1 MAFTFEKTLD
11 DVTGQTNKQVYVA
24 TFTGVTAG
32 DIDTGFNN
40 VVHASFNNETTAPA
54 TCLMQIN
61 KDTNG
66 STVKGG
72 SIHFS
77 GFSASDVVTIV
88 VEGN

>member
-1 MAFTFEKTLD
+1 MAFTYVKTLD
-11 DVTGQTNKQVYVA
+11 DVNGQTNKQVFVA
-24 TFTGVTAG
+24 TFTSVTSG

-40 VVHASFNNETTAPA
+40 VVAAHFNNETTAPA
-54 TCLMQIN
+54 TQLMQIN

-77 GFSASDVVTIV
+77 GFTSGDVVTIV